1 MMDTVSTQRLVRDT
15 IGRVVQPD
23 AGHEGGEVDV
33 VTLAAL
39 VKVTGI
45 EVAGLVHI
53 NPEAVILDR
62 LVELF
67 D

>member
-15 IGRVVQPD
+15 IVCVVQSD

-33 VTLAAL
+33 VPLTAL
-39 VKVTGI
+39 VQVTRV
-45 EVAGLVHI
+45 EVARFVHI
-53 NPEAVILDR
+53 NPESVILDR
-62 LVELF
+62 LVELC